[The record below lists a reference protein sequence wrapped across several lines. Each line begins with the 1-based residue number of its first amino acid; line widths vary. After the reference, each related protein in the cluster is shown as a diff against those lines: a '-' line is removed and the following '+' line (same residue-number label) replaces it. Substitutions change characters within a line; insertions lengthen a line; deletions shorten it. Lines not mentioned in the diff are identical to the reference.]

1 MRVRLILVLIAM
13 MCFVLPF
20 GVWAGEARSG
30 VHVSRIPKHKLE
42 LYLKGVGS
50 FRYNEKSNTWF
61 SQEGKPVILKPV
73 FIGRKNLPAY
83 YVSGNLMAD
92 PCERGYTILTDRS
105 YAIEISGDCDSEAPL
120 HRYVSSFR
128 LPKGAHAIR
137 AKGKA
142 WLGSD

>member
-1 MRVRLILVLIAM
+1 MRVRHFLVLIAM
-13 MCFVLPF
+13 TCFVLLF

-30 VHVSRIPKHKLE
+30 IHVSRIPKQKLAII
-42 LYLKGVGS
+42 LKGIGE

-61 SQEGKPVILKPV
+61 SQEGKLVILKPV
-73 FIGRKNLPAY
+73 FIGRKNLPVY
-83 YVSGNLMAD
+83 YVPGNLMAD
-92 PCERGYTILTDRS
+92 PCERSYTILTDRS